1 MMRKTGAGATGGTE
15 FTLNASDCI
24 SLQQILEAFNSTI
37 SEEHAWALF
46 YQAARCFQRCYADGN
61 TCYLVTE
68 PRHVLLHKDGTVHP
82 STLLHPGDDSSR
94 EEVTSEQQ
102 LVVNLALVIYHALD
116 YTHSEDEERLISPD
130 LEGLITEMTA
140 CEGLEDD
147 EECGALSEGSETSEG
162 GRADT
167 DDEGIERDSEPAPRR
182 RRKQRR
188 FMLKD
193 VVERCVWHCGGG
205 GRCARDAA
213 AAHYRAVCRALVA
226 EALEL
231 ASFLARVRVGGAR
244 DMGAAEDS
252 ATHLDTLQF
261 SDWARFWM
269 QVIGELRMGV
279 KLKKVNYSRTPIEY
293 ELTPYEILMDD
304 IRSRRYTLRK
314 VDGAIPQSVKK
325 DAHAMILEFI
335 RSRPPLKKASERKLP
350 PPRRE
355 VTPRE
360 QLLASIQVG
369 RQLRPTP
376 YSKRLSTSGAGSGP
390 GGGELRR
397 SGDVTPHAQPQ
408 RRLIKVDFDNLE
420 DDEDEDDTETCTS
433 PEVCAPQPFP
443 RHTAP
448 IQQTPKPWK
457 RTEAAEPPRAPP
469 RTRITHDEYHQFCDE
484 TLESYDL
491 ATQCPSRRA
500 SMRRHTVTHPAC
512 PPTDGAHSLP
522 HSRPGS
528 RASCAGAASLASSD
542 ADVQLGELSW
552 SRSSLQDELIKSV
565 SGSPTRSPHKQWQDA
580 IMSDDRLSLTLEE
593 IVHIRSVLT
602 KAELEVLPVE
612 GRVKE
617 DVEKRRVCFL
627 CLKTRFGIFGPWGQ
641 KCKLCKKTV
650 CQKCCSK
657 MRIPTEHFAHVPVV
671 LLSPSLLPSPE
682 DEAHSSFPRS
692 LMSRLV
698 SPEHTSMIE
707 NSVGSAPS
715 SPAAARRAGGAG
727 CAGAGGAGGAAH
739 SAPGSRGGS
748 ALGFSDALSVPPAAM
763 SRSIDGAH
771 HVSSTPTTIDRSTT
785 AAAAAERLR
794 GVQMAVCHDCK
805 AMVLQIIKSSRAS
818 RSASRD
824 RALRHLTLDLAP
836 VYTADC

>member
-1 MMRKTGAGATGGTE
+1 MGVCVTT
-15 FTLNASDCI
+15 TLAM
-24 SLQQILEAFNSTI
+24 E
-37 SEEHAWALF
+37 
-46 YQAARCFQRCYADGN
+46 
-61 TCYLVTE
+61 
-68 PRHVLLHKDGTVHP
+68 
-82 STLLHPGDDSSR
+82 
-94 EEVTSEQQ
+94 
-102 LVVNLALVIYHALD
+102 
-116 YTHSEDEERLISPD
+116 ISP
-130 LEGLITEMTA
+130 
-140 CEGLEDD
+140 
-147 EECGALSEGSETSEG
+147 
-162 GRADT
+162 
-167 DDEGIERDSEPAPRR
+167 
-182 RRKQRR
+182 
-188 FMLKD
+188 
-193 VVERCVWHCGGG
+193 
-205 GRCARDAA
+205 
-213 AAHYRAVCRALVA
+213 
-226 EALEL
+226 
-231 ASFLARVRVGGAR
+231 
-244 DMGAAEDS
+244 
-252 ATHLDTLQF
+252 
-261 SDWARFWM
+261 
-269 QVIGELRMGV
+269 
-279 KLKKVNYSRTPIEY
+279 
-293 ELTPYEILMDD
+293 
-304 IRSRRYTLRK
+304 
-314 VDGAIPQSVKK
+314 
-325 DAHAMILEFI
+325 
-335 RSRPPLKKASERKLP
+335 
-350 PPRRE
+350 
-355 VTPRE
+355 
-360 QLLASIQVG
+360 
-369 RQLRPTP
+369 
-376 YSKRLSTSGAGSGP
+376 TSGSGSGP
-390 GGGELRR
+390 GGGDSRR

-420 DDEDEDDTETCTS
+420 DDEDEDDTETCAS

-448 IQQTPKPWK
+448 QQTTPKPWK
-457 RTEAAEPPRAPP
+457 RTEETPPRAPP
-469 RTRITHDEYHQFCDE
+469 RTRISHDEYHQFCDQ

-500 SMRRHTVTHPAC
+500 SMRRHTVTHPTC

-542 ADVQLGELSW
+542 ADAQLGELSW

-565 SGSPTRSPHKQWQDA
+565 SGCPNHASHKQWQDA

-671 LLSPSLLPSPE
+671 LLSPSLLPSPD
-682 DEAHSSFPRS
+682 DEPHSSFPRS
-692 LMSRLV
+692 LMARLV
-698 SPEHTSMIE
+698 SPEHASMVE

-715 SPAAARRAGGAG
+715 SPAAARRGA
-727 CAGAGGAGGAAH
+727 AGAGGAAR

-748 ALGFSDALSVPPAAM
+748 ALGFSELSVPPAAM
-763 SRSIDGAH
+763 SRSVDGPDSMPAFGPLATPPATLDRRARYGR
-771 HVSSTPTTIDRSTT
+771 VAST
-785 AAAAAERLR
+785 AAERLR

>member
-1 MMRKTGAGATGGTE
+1 MSFK
-15 FTLNASDCI
+15 
-24 SLQQILEAFNSTI
+24 
-37 SEEHAWALF
+37 
-46 YQAARCFQRCYADGN
+46 
-61 TCYLVTE
+61 
-68 PRHVLLHKDGTVHP
+68 KK
-82 STLLHPGDDSSR
+82 
-94 EEVTSEQQ
+94 
-102 LVVNLALVIYHALD
+102 
-116 YTHSEDEERLISPD
+116 
-130 LEGLITEMTA
+130 
-140 CEGLEDD
+140 
-147 EECGALSEGSETSEG
+147 SEGFCLMAMG
-162 GRADT
+162 GRMPLWCHSHRYQV
-167 DDEGIERDSEPAPRR
+167 DD
-182 RRKQRR
+182 KWCR
-188 FMLKD
+188 FHPYP
-193 VVERCVWHCGGG
+193 VNITSS
-205 GRCARDAA
+205 
-213 AAHYRAVCRALVA
+213 AL
-226 EALEL
+226 
-231 ASFLARVRVGGAR
+231 
-244 DMGAAEDS
+244 
-252 ATHLDTLQF
+252 
-261 SDWARFWM
+261 
-269 QVIGELRMGV
+269 
-279 KLKKVNYSRTPIEY
+279 
-293 ELTPYEILMDD
+293 
-304 IRSRRYTLRK
+304 IR
-314 VDGAIPQSVKK
+314 
-325 DAHAMILEFI
+325 
-335 RSRPPLKKASERKLP
+335 
-350 PPRRE
+350 
-355 VTPRE
+355 
-360 QLLASIQVG
+360 
-369 RQLRPTP
+369 
-376 YSKRLSTSGAGSGP
+376 
-390 GGGELRR
+390 
-397 SGDVTPHAQPQ
+397 
-408 RRLIKVDFDNLE
+408 

-448 IQQTPKPWK
+448 QQQTPKPWK
-457 RTEAAEPPRAPP
+457 RTEEPPRAPP
-469 RTRITHDEYHQFCDE
+469 RTRISHDEYHQFCDQ

-500 SMRRHTVTHPAC
+500 SMRRHTVTHTVC
-512 PPTDGAHSLP
+512 PTTIDGAHSLP

-542 ADVQLGELSW
+542 ADAQLGELSW

-565 SGSPTRSPHKQWQDA
+565 SGSPNNGSHKQWQDA

-698 SPEHTSMIE
+698 SPD
-707 NSVGSAPS
+707 
-715 SPAAARRAGGAG
+715 
-727 CAGAGGAGGAAH
+727 
-739 SAPGSRGGS
+739 APGSRGGS
-748 ALGFSDALSVPPAAM
+748 ALGFSDQLSVPPHSM
-763 SRSIDGAH
+763 SRSVDGPQAMSL
-771 HVSSTPTTIDRSTT
+771 VNTPPSTLDRRARYGRSTT
-785 AAAAAERLR
+785 GVTAAERLR